1 MYLVI
6 RQERMMHDWSQD
18 YVAEQIGVTSETVH
32 YIETG
37 QRKPSYD
44 VLVKL
49 LDLFDKK
56 EAVKE
61 IHELFKE
68 TNLPT

>member
-1 MYLVI
+1 MLLVI
-6 RQERMMHDWSQD
+6 RQEREHRGWSQE

-37 QRKPSYD
+37 QRKPSYK

-49 LDLFDKK
+49 EDLFHKNHRQLFSVAD
-56 EAVKE
+56 EAPISQK
-61 IHELFKE
+61 
-68 TNLPT
+68 T